1 MAVTGIRYVRVT
13 PSHVARFTT
22 IFGCTVSRRYTYGQN
37 DKTSNCVLLIRISLI
52 KIHTTA
58 FYTDVGMQG
67 AIFNGIYT
75 LQSPVPFTCPTGDC
89 HWDSFV
95 TLGVCATCDDVTQI
109 TPVTCSQAGNQWI
122 AVCDYVTPKG
132 FNLSAGYSLSGAGSY
147 QTMINV
153 TATSPVSSISDPISR
168 IFDLAV
174 ITFPTAETNLDN
186 ESALEDVT
194 SADVWECSLSWC
206 GKQYSEINV
215 VNSTLNTPPA
225 IDVALQF
232 LSPVPG
238 RDGSLSY
245 YIHLAILNGSSI
257 GPLNF
262 TLNLYDM
269 LNTGA
274 YLQNLFT
281 TSRLTQNG
289 YFSRPDYVDIS
300 YALWKA
306 NNIPKTMSAIA
317 DSMTNH
323 IRNGQNSTSV
333 YGQAYQ
339 PETFILVHWP
349 WLILPVVLISLAL
362 VLLSISIALNR
373 QRHALLWKS
382 SSLPFL
388 FHGLDNTRV
397 DGRKLDALVDMEHS
411 AKQIRMKLRRNS
423 ADRMQFVEA

>member
-1 MAVTGIRYVRVT
+1 MAVTGIRYVRLN

-22 IFGCTVSRRYTYGQN
+22 IFRHTVSFYYTQA
-37 DKTSNCVLLIRISLI
+37 LLIRIPQT
-52 KIHTTA
+52 KVHTTA
-58 FYTDVGMQG
+58 LRTDVGMQG
-67 AIFNGIYT
+67 AIFNGIHT
-75 LQSPVPFTCPTGDC
+75 LQSPVPFTCPTGEC

-109 TPVTCSQAGNQWI
+109 TLKTCRRADPQWI
-122 AVCDYVTPKG
+122 AVVCDYITPKG
-132 FNLSAGYSLSGAGSY
+132 FNLSARYSLSEAGST

-153 TATSPVSSISDPISR
+153 TAASFFSNLSVPIST

-174 ITFPTAETNLDN
+174 ITFPPAGTILDN
-186 ESALEDVT
+186 ERELGDVRSAN
-194 SADVWECSLSWC
+194 VWECSLSWC
-206 GKQYSEINV
+206 GKHYAETNV
-215 VNSTLNTPPA
+215 VNGTLNAPSA
-225 IDVALQF
+225 IDVALQV
-232 LSPVPG
+232 LSPVPVW
-238 RDGSLSY
+238 DGSPSD
-245 YIHLAILNGSSI
+245 YIHLSILNGSSI

-262 TLNLYDM
+262 TLNYYDM
-269 LNTGA
+269 LITGA
-274 YLQNLFT
+274 YLQTLFT
-281 TSRLTQNG
+281 TSQLTQNG
-289 YFSRPDYVDIS
+289 YFSTPDYVDIS

-306 NNIPKTMSAIA
+306 NNITNTMSAIA

-323 IRNGQNSTSV
+323 VRNGQNSTSV

-339 PETFILVHWP
+339 PETFILVYWP
-349 WLILPVVLISLAL
+349 WLILPVVLILLAL

-397 DGRKLDALVDMEHS
+397 GGGKLDALVDMEHS